1 MTQCGEPSDAGLR
14 DDENIPLTNPTL
26 APYFQDVYDHVLGA
40 AETVDSTR
48 DHVASILESNLN
60 EQGNE
65 LIVIT
70 RKLAAWAA
78 IIAVPTAITGWYGQN
93 VPYPGFEQP
102 WGFVTS
108 TVLIL
113 VLGGLLY
120 FGLRRNGW
128 L

>member
-65 LIVIT
+65 LNVIT